1 MKKSNSFL
9 TLAIEINSKVIFSEI
24 SCELIMVSYFNAA
37 PEPSNINWLDL
48 NSNPNRRL
56 Y

>member
-1 MKKSNSFL
+1 MRKSNDFL
-9 TLAIEINSKVIFSEI
+9 TLAIGINSKVIFSEI
-24 SCELIMVSYFNAA
+24 SSELMMVFYFNAA